1 MHEQSLIKDL
11 VEKIH
16 RIASGEDGRLVAA
29 NLRLGALA
37 HISADH
43 LREHF
48 EREIAGTSLEGL
60 RLDIEE
66 VPDIHHAEA
75 QEIVL
80 DSVEFEYGHDL

>member
-11 VEKIH
+11 VEKIQ
-16 RIASGEDGRLVAA
+16 RIASDEDGTLVAA

-48 EREIAGTSLEGL
+48 ERETVGTSLEGL
-60 RLDIEE
+60 RLEIEE
-66 VPDIHHAEA
+66 LPDIHHAEA

-80 DSVEFEYGHDL
+80 DSLQFEYGHDQ